1 MSNQQFTEED
11 KYLKKIERQIKWS
24 IGIAFSLIIIVLSI
38 YFINFHGQLHSD
50 QGTWGTF
57 GDFVGGTLNPV
68 LAALAFYWLTSSIRL
83 QLQELRD
90 TRDVLKETSDHQKTI
105 ALLEE
110 QNVNTQQKIL
120 QLQTES
126 LEKQIQSA
134 KEQQQQISLQNFEN
148 IFFELLKTKSEIIQ
162 DITCEF
168 NRSTYESQFGKERIK
183 LRGKEAIH
191 KHIKFFKT
199 EYDGTWKEYYES
211 YLVGAFSPYFRIC
224 YQLVR
229 LIENND
235 ALKESDSSNI
245 EAYSYHQKQ
254 YFDIFKAT
262 LQQAELESLFF
273 NGLSGYNKY
282 KKIIEKYGLFEPVLI
297 DIKENGLVK
306 YLTEYAYMYE
316 ESAFCDNEEFYIY
329 FKDVRKIDPTLK
341 IEEINCIINILVDYD
356 VALNYYPDGKTKKI
370 GIKGS
375 DFINFS
381 LGISKVVEKKLEFI
395 NQRNIELENSNDE
408 KFKLESL
415 STVNSIEKQL
425 KVLKDINY
433 INTVYALLKYH
444 IDYKDYC
451 DYLLL
456 PR

>member
-1 MSNQQFTEED
+1 MSKQQFKEED

-38 YFINFHGQLHSD
+38 YFINFHGKLHSE

-120 QLQTES
+120 KLQTES

-148 IFFELLKTKSEIIQ
+148 IFFELLKTKSEVIQ
-162 DITCEF
+162 DITYEF
-168 NRSTYESQFGKERIK
+168 NRPTYESQFGKERIK
-183 LRGKEAIH
+183 LRGKEAMH
-191 KHIKFFKT
+191 KHIKFFKMQ
-199 EYDGTWKEYYES
+199 YDGTWKEYYES
-211 YLVGAFSPYFRIC
+211 YLVGAFSPYFRVC
-224 YQLVR
+224 YQIVR
-229 LIENND
+229 LIENNE
-235 ALKESDSSNI
+235 ALKVSNI
-245 EAYSYHQKQ
+245 SNIKEYSDKQKQ

-282 KKIIEKYGLFEPVLI
+282 KKIIEKYGLFEPLII
-297 DIKENGLVK
+297 DIKKNGLIRNI
-306 YLTEYAYMYE
+306 TEYAYMYE

-329 FKDVRKIDPTLK
+329 FAEVRKIDPTLK
-341 IEEINCIINILVDYD
+341 IENIDYIINILIDYD
-356 VALNYYPDGKTKKI
+356 IALNYYPDGKTKKI
-370 GIKGS
+370 GINVN
-375 DFINFS
+375 DFIDFS
-381 LGISKVVEKKLEFI
+381 LSVDKIVENKIEFI
-395 NQRNIELENSNDE
+395 NQREIDLKKSNNE
-408 KFKLESL
+408 KFKLETL
-415 STVNSIEKQL
+415 EVVVGVENHL
-425 KVLKDINY
+425 KLLKDINY

-451 DYLLL
+451 NYLLSK
-456 PR
+456 